1 MVIRL
6 FAGTFTFEVVTFVLQ
21 NRHFAVYLQIC
32 AAINIHSFILYCI
45 VLYCI
50 VLYCIVLYCI
60 QHDLFGTIF
69 ISFSGVLRVT

>member
-45 VLYCI
+45 
-50 VLYCIVLYCI
+50 
-60 QHDLFGTIF
+60 QHDVFGTIF